1 MEDGGK
7 SLSDHVHKM
16 PFGRIFGYSNN
27 PPETSKGEEL
37 VEEKAK
43 MENDPKKDQEA
54 SENEFSETLLNLML
68 RWLAFLILIPAFQY
82 FSSPSAILILS
93 GLNLVFVFYL
103 FTFPVN
109 EKTNQG
115 DQPENK
121 SAVEDEE
128 LLEPKNVVG
137 DEDEEL
143 LKPDDQNSATKIW
156 KDKETLTME
165 SDKGEEPMKGKT
177 TVQAELP
184 QDDKDGAEDK
194 ANDKWEEEMLEEE
207 SSHNGSDSISDSSE
221 DVELM
226 EIDRHGNPSDSS
238 NDELKCLTCEIEA
251 RVKMQQEYGDLLD
264 KVHAYEEDSRKWEE
278 EKLELNA
285 KLTAITNRNQLAYE
299 SNVDCRVRDIEE
311 RSTISA
317 KLVVAIESSMRY
329 KARLLDS
336 EETCHTLKK
345 QNANLSTKLL
355 VETSSVEYLQK
366 RVHEFEEK
374 CRVLEAEKNDL
385 TTKLCT
391 TTASSELY
399 QSLLRNLNC

>member
-1 MEDGGK
+1 
-7 SLSDHVHKM
+7 
-16 PFGRIFGYSNN
+16 
-27 PPETSKGEEL
+27 
-37 VEEKAK
+37 
-43 MENDPKKDQEA
+43 
-54 SENEFSETLLNLML
+54 
-68 RWLAFLILIPAFQY
+68 
-82 FSSPSAILILS
+82 
-93 GLNLVFVFYL
+93 
-103 FTFPVN
+103 
-109 EKTNQG
+109 
-115 DQPENK
+115 
-121 SAVEDEE
+121 
-128 LLEPKNVVG
+128 
-137 DEDEEL
+137 
-143 LKPDDQNSATKIW
+143 
-156 KDKETLTME
+156 
-165 SDKGEEPMKGKT
+165 MKGKST
-177 TVQAELP
+177 IQAELP
-184 QDDKDGAEDK
+184 QDDKDVAEDK

-238 NDELKCLTCEIEA
+238 NDELKCLTCEIDA

-299 SNVDCRVRDIEE
+299 SNVDCRMRDIEE
-311 RSTISA
+311 RSIISA
-317 KLVVAIESSMRY
+317 KLVVANESSERY